1 MKKRNMVTFTMV
13 SLLAPLFLIGS
24 GDSVLAATAG
34 TMNSISDVTFTQDTA
49 ITPPV
54 NPLDPTDPVTP
65 VDPANPNDP
74 HSPGTA
80 GPLSIDYVSN
90 FHFGSQTVQTKDSL
104 FYAKLDAVKEVS
116 SGNTISVPNY
126 VQVTDKRGLNTGWKL
141 TVKQNGQFKTA
152 DTTPAT
158 LTNAVLTLN
167 KATTKSQLS
176 LTLAPVTSIAILD
189 PTGTAS
195 STVAVAAPATG
206 MGTWIS
212 SFGSDTTTGAQAI
225 SLAVP
230 LTTAKVQNSQYKT
243 SLTWNLEDSPL

>member
-1 MKKRNMVTFTMV
+1 MKKRNAVKLATV
-13 SLLAPLFLIGS
+13 SLLVPIYMLGIGE
-24 GDSVLAATAG
+24 SVFAATAG
-34 TMNSISDVTFTQDTA
+34 TMNSITDVTFTQDTS
-49 ITPPV
+49 ITNPV
-54 NPLDPTDPVTP
+54 NPTDPTMPVAP

-90 FHFGSQTVQTKDSL
+90 FHFGSQPITTLDSI
-104 FYAKLDAVKEVS
+104 FYAKLDSVKQVS
-116 SGNTISVPNY
+116 SGSTISVPNF

-152 DTTPAT
+152 DATPAT

-167 KATTKSQLS
+167 KATAKSQLS
-176 LTLAPVTSIAILD
+176 PLLAPITSIAVLD
-189 PTGTAS
+189 PGGTAS
-195 STVAVAAPATG
+195 SLVATAAPATG
-206 MGTWIS
+206 MGTWTA
-212 SFGSDTTTGAQAI
+212 SFGSDATTGAQAI

-230 LTTAKVQNSQYKT
+230 VTTNKVQNSQYKT